1 MSSASHPD
9 LSDLSFPEVSDPI
22 LTGQVIE
29 SIIPSLLHY
38 FSQVKQ
44 RLPPRND
51 DKAQVNQ
58 KAGDIRRATSLP
70 VEGRGDK
77 SRKEKD
83 KKGGPRRSSSDGKEA
98 TDNSLPEDLNVQL
111 SDQIERLNRDLGYVK
126 DELDKHRKIE
136 DRVGELIKDLIKRSK
151 TGDSTQ
157 TPGAAHGDSEKIRV
171 QLSAVAETVTKLKLH
186 IPPSH
191 KILSSTSSD
200 AHRGAQAAN
209 EFGDYKEMPDLAVER
224 KFLGSSVYKNLRST
238 YDLLDTRSKLCLLC
252 FAVFPE
258 HADIKKRAMYYWWIG
273 EGLIDPSNRTDKS
286 VGDILKEFVDKGF
299 IQPVVKERRML
310 TTSKSYRM
318 LPLIRSMVVILAK
331 EAEFFD
337 FDSRGCP
344 TADFSRCL
352 RSCLVSSKV
361 ASWQKVMDDA
371 QISDLDKLHTLFN
384 VNERYLNFKVEW
396 FSNMKN
402 INSLSLGSWRGS
414 KNYHIEVENTEFLRG
429 LKYMKYLKLLSLQGI
444 SRITELPDSIGK
456 LYNLRILD
464 LRACHSL
471 ESLPDEICSL
481 KELVG
486 LDVSGCHLLEYMPKG
501 VGSLVKLEV
510 LMGFV
515 VSDIKSRS
523 YCTVHDLG
531 KLRKLRKLGFR
542 TSRKTFPSEGELTTL
557 QQLRE
562 LRKLTIEWGEI
573 SISEKDEGKEPAG
586 DDRSKIKCISG
597 LFQFKK
603 CATQK
608 ATADE
613 PKLFEN
619 LEKLDLLCYPWN
631 TPPAWLLPEK
641 LENLKSLY
649 VRGGRLHHLGQVQ
662 GDKKWKVTT
671 MRLKYLNELTMDW
684 REMRRSFPELVCLQM
699 VDCPKLTL
707 FPCNK
712 NGVWLKEQFSESNH
726 KRLTPQE

>member
-1 MSSASHPD
+1 MSSASHP
-9 LSDLSFPEVSDPI
+9 DLSFPEVSDPI
-22 LTGQVIE
+22 PIGQVIG
-29 SIIPSLLHY
+29 SIIPSLLDY
-38 FSQVKQ
+38 ISGLKQ
-44 RLPPRND
+44 SLPPRKD
-51 DKAQVNQ
+51 DNAQVNQ
-58 KAGDIRRATSLP
+58 KAGDFRRTRSLP
-70 VEGRGDK
+70 DVDRGDK
-77 SRKEKD
+77 SRKD
-83 KKGGPRRSSSDGKEA
+83 KNENKGPTRSSSDGKEA
-98 TDNSLPEDLNVQL
+98 TDNSLHEDLNVQL
-111 SDQIERLNRDLGYVK
+111 SDQIERLHRDLGYVK
-126 DELDKHRKIE
+126 DELEKHRKIE
-136 DRVGELIKDLIKRSK
+136 DRVGELIKDLIRRSK
-151 TGDSTQ
+151 TADSTQ
-157 TPGAAHGDSEKIRV
+157 TPGAAHGDSEKIQV
-171 QLSAVAETVTKLKLH
+171 QLSAVAEMVTKLKLH

-209 EFGDYKEMPDLAVER
+209 EFGDYREMPDLAVER

-258 HADIKKRAMYYWWIG
+258 HAKIKKRAMYYWWIG
-273 EGLIDPSNRTDKS
+273 EGLIDPSNREDKS
-286 VGDILKEFVDKGF
+286 VGDILKEFVDMGF
-299 IQPVVKERRML
+299 IQPVIKKRRIV
-310 TTSKSYRM
+310 TNSKSYTM

-331 EAEFFD
+331 EAMFFD

-344 TADFSRCL
+344 TVDFSKCL
-352 RSCLVSSKV
+352 RSCLVRSKE
-361 ASWQKVMDDA
+361 ASWQNMMAETQV
-371 QISDLDKLHTLFN
+371 SDLEKLHTLFN
-384 VNERYLNFKVEW
+384 VNESYLNFKVEW

-414 KNYHIEVENTEFLRG
+414 KKDHIEVENTEFLRG
-429 LKYMKYLKLLSLQGI
+429 LKYMKHLKLLSLQGI
-444 SRITELPDSIGK
+444 SRITELPNSIGK

-464 LRACHSL
+464 LRACHNL

-486 LDVSGCHLLEYMPKG
+486 LDVSGCYLLEYMPKG
-501 VGSLVKLEV
+501 LGSLVKLEV

-515 VSDIKSRS
+515 VSDLKGGS
-523 YCTVHDLG
+523 YCTVQDLA
-531 KLRKLRKLGFR
+531 KLSKLRKLGFR
-542 TSRKTFPSEGELTTL
+542 TSRKTFPSKGELTTL
-557 QQLRE
+557 QQLSE

-573 SISEKDEGKEPAG
+573 SEKDEGTESAG

-597 LFQFKK
+597 LFPFKK

-608 ATADE
+608 PIADE
-613 PKLFEN
+613 PKLFEK
-619 LEKLDLLCYPWN
+619 LEKLDLLCYPST
-631 TPPAWLLPEK
+631 TPPDWLLPEK
-641 LENLKSLY
+641 LENLESLY

-684 REMRRSFPELVCLQM
+684 REMQRSFPELVCLQT

-712 NGVWLKEQFSESNH
+712 NGVWLKEQFSESNR
-726 KRLTPQE
+726 KRLTPQA